1 MKYIL
6 FSLAAICFAFS
17 AVRFFTKKHQDQDH
31 QENTKNTTIRL
42 SESLIDV
49 GERKLHSAVN
59 ASYVIYNTGSN
70 DLYIQNVVPDCHCTV
85 AVFFKKRIEPN
96 DSSIITLDYD
106 AAQPGAFQSSAVVTT
121 NSSQPNTILIFRGF
135 ITPR

>member
-6 FSLAAICFAFS
+6 ISLASICFAYS
-17 AVRFFTKKHQDQDH
+17 AMRFLTKKHQDQDH
-31 QENTKNTTIRL
+31 QEDTKNTTIRL
-42 SESLIDV
+42 SKSLVDV
-49 GERKLHSAVN
+49 GERKLHSAVE

-85 AVFFKKRIEPN
+85 AAFSKKRIAPN
-96 DSSIITLDYD
+96 DSATITLDYD

-121 NSSQPNTILIFRGF
+121 NSGQPNTILIFRGS
-135 ITPR
+135 ITL